1 MRLQRSPGKRKRR
14 GIVLISVVFIAILIS
29 MYVVSAHILNRSRF
43 GGMKQTAENRLA
55 EEAAR
60 SGLEYALA
68 RLEENPEWKGAL
80 NAVTVDTPELVVV
93 EDRGNVI
100 GILRTDVGTAQFRLR
115 FNYQDGSGGG
125 DDMDDPSSAM
135 SFDSPHISLNNL
147 TGGSDQPLYLG
158 DGSGYSASSPVG
170 VVKQGTVALAV
181 EGRVSRELEQAG
193 SSNPNPTLSQLE
205 AVRVVDAYYRVNG
218 ITSESLT
225 DAVGMAG
232 GKFDARLYEDGARLL
247 LGDTRENGKST
258 IRVRNGDFTVQD
270 AATGNPGS
278 VQGTEGEIRVTTGH
292 TVQGDLA
299 AGVTTGEEQTSD
311 HFYQLLWGDVSPPT
325 TGHTLPAGVY
335 EVRGDGKVYRY
346 EMNYEDYRDYK
357 ASNPDDTELRGAP
370 VALDGSNGVSFVA
383 QGEDYNGEPSD
394 KHRLVFTDDVLVEP
408 VGDVVDLT
416 IAPARGAKEDLED
429 DPGGGGGGA
438 ITYRTGVDWLGT
450 VFTNPPVATA
460 NISAKSS
467 FLEGAIA
474 SLSDGDLHKLVL
486 ELADHGT
493 IQMPGGGQK
502 VTWSGQEVFSIE
514 GDPDVLFDG
523 LESGLSVT
531 NMGGPNPEIFSE
543 ADLAL
548 AQAVVN
554 IDANK
559 LFEYFTSGVVA
570 SAGTLEEFAS
580 TDSTDVTDMELT
592 FQPENQNGVRIAN
605 AEGSG
610 GDIRIAADVRGTGGS
625 LKSDGEIRLVGVG
638 FEIDGGSTSS
648 DNEGPGISLYAKDD
662 IVLSTLKPDAAG
674 NHHYTGMELKGL
686 LYSWKNIE
694 LKAGHED
701 EAADAEPQRV
711 YLQGAMVAYGGVPGD
726 DTRPPGSSGGNILL
740 SGNQLDLLYDPTHL
754 IGLRSESGLTVSLEI
769 VSRSFR

>member
-1 MRLQRSPGKRKRR
+1 MRLQRSPGTRRRR

-43 GGMKQTAENRLA
+43 GGMRQTAENRLA

-93 EDRGNVI
+93 ENRGNVV

-115 FNYQDGSGGG
+115 FNFQDGSGGG
-125 DDMDDPSSAM
+125 DDMEDPPSAM

-147 TGGSDQPLYLG
+147 TGGSDQSLYLG
-158 DGSGYSASSPVG
+158 DGSGYSASSLVG
-170 VVKQGTVALAV
+170 VVTQGTVALAV

-193 SSNPNPTLSQLE
+193 SSNPNPTLSQLD
-205 AVRVVDAYYRVNG
+205 AVRVVDAYYRVNA

-292 TVQGDLA
+292 TVRGDLA

-311 HFYQLLWGDVSPPT
+311 HFYRLLWGDVSPPT

-357 ASNPDDTELRGAP
+357 ISNPDDTELRGAP
-370 VALDGSNGVSFVA
+370 VALDGSNGVRFVA
-383 QGEDYNGEPSD
+383 QGEEYNGEPSD
-394 KHRLVFTDDVLVEP
+394 KHRLVFTEDVLVES

-416 IAPARGAKEDLED
+416 IAPARGAKEDLES
-429 DPGGGGGGA
+429 DPDGGGGGGTV
-438 ITYRTGVDWLGT
+438 TYRTNVDWPNDYFAGILPADATDDKKVELRNVISGM
-450 VFTNPPVATA
+450 FGDTNVG
-460 NISAKSS
+460 S
-467 FLEGAIA
+467 
-474 SLSDGDLHKLVL
+474 DLHKLVL
-486 ELADHGT
+486 ELADEGVISDGT
-493 IQMPGGGQK
+493 NSISWKDDELDINNSGPTAVSGFLDGQFPA
-502 VTWSGQEVFSIE
+502 TDLFNTNSDALPDAGDFS
-514 GDPDVLFDG
+514 L
-523 LESGLSVT
+523 
-531 NMGGPNPEIFSE
+531 
-543 ADLAL
+543 
-548 AQAVVN
+548 
-554 IDANK
+554 IDIDMLYDYFK
-559 LFEYFTSGVVA
+559 LGVVGA
-570 SAGTLEEFAS
+570 TAGALEEFAS
-580 TDSTDVTDMELT
+580 TDSTDVTDVELT

-638 FEIDGGSTSS
+638 FEIDGGATSG

-662 IVLSTLKPDAAG
+662 IVLSTLKPDATG

-694 LKAGHED
+694 LKAGHEH

-711 YLQGAMVAYGGVPGD
+711 FLQGAMVAYGGVPGD
-726 DTRPPGSSGGNILL
+726 DAYPPGTSGGNILL